1 MQTFEAALFDEL
13 TPIYPDTNPAEG
25 FSSYRVAGANG
36 TYAGVH
42 IVLRGLTPGIPV
54 SVEVQGP
61 HGSYKLFELRALPV
75 EINTGAK
82 QRTEYLKNDV
92 NEHVI
97 RRAPFMIYDVL
108 DPFYNIFQPQF
119 PTAGIAFKTPIEYCR
134 QPRTQTWTLLVTQGD
149 ATKKLTLFVDE
160 YPYQVPAAGKDTFQY
175 VNWFSFSQL
184 AQSHRAEKWSPL
196 YLSILEK
203 YLRAAVYSR
212 QNIFCITMEEIFD
225 LDETGKPILNE
236 AHLETMV
243 AVAKRAGI
251 TLFHGGAFAVRHC
264 SQADDD
270 AFYASIDHS
279 ALESPDEIAEIYKQK
294 AFDAFDYGKEAHVGM
309 TGEIIPGSAGEN
321 TLKSMAEQ
329 LYTWLAVHDLTDSWT
344 QCCLDEPNEAL
355 EEAYRRITSIVRAA
369 MPNIPLLEP
378 TLAGHPLEGTMD
390 IWCPSLDQYEQQ
402 LDFYNSRVAA
412 GDKIWVYSCLTPG
425 ANYCNRLQDMERLR
439 QVWLGW
445 APAKYTDIEGFLHWG
460 GNYYHGEGV
469 FRHQAGSFWE
479 KVLEFHPKYAMYL
492 PAGDGAIFFPG
503 HDMPLICTRSEAHRI
518 GLEDLCMLET
528 LRAQCPDEAAALIA
542 KVFRQFNDFEKDVA
556 VYRRVRKEL
565 LEAVMALE
573 ERK

>member
-25 FSSYRVAGANG
+25 TSAYRVAGANG

-54 SVEVQGP
+54 SVDVQGP

-75 EINTGAK
+75 EVNTGAK

-108 DPFYNIFQPQF
+108 DPFYNIFQPQYT
-119 PTAGIAFKTPIEYCR
+119 TAGIAFKTPIEYCR
-134 QPRTQTWTLLVTQGD
+134 QPRTQTWTLLVTHGD
-149 ATKKLTLFVDE
+149 VTKKLTLFVDE
-160 YPYQVPAAGKDTFQY
+160 YPLQVPKAGKDTFRY
-175 VNWFSFSQL
+175 VNWFSFPNIVQ
-184 AQSHRAEKWSPL
+184 AHRAPKWSPL
-196 YLSILEK
+196 YLSLLEK

-212 QNIFCITMEEIFD
+212 QNVFCINMEEIFD
-225 LDETGKPILNE
+225 LDDAGKPTLNE
-236 AHLETMV
+236 THLETLV
-243 AVAKRAGI
+243 DIAKRVGI
-251 TLFHGGAFAVRHC
+251 SLFHGGAFTVRAS

-270 AFYASIDHS
+270 AFYDSIDHS
-279 ALESPDEIAEIYKQK
+279 KLDSPDEIAEIYKRK
-294 AFDAFDYGKEAHVGM
+294 AFDAFDYGTDAKVGM
-309 TGEIIPGSAGEN
+309 TEELIPGADGES
-321 TLKSMAEQ
+321 TLESMAKQ
-329 LYTWLAVHDLTDSWT
+329 LYAWLAAHDLTDSWT

-355 EEAYRRITSIVRAA
+355 EGAYRRITTVVRSA
-369 MPNIPLLEP
+369 MPGISLLEP
-378 TLAGHPLEGTMD
+378 TLVGHPLEGTMD
-390 IWCPSLDQYEQQ
+390 TWCPSLDQYEQQ
-402 LDFYNSRVAA
+402 IDFYNSRVAA

-460 GNYYHGEGV
+460 GNYYHSDGV

-479 KVLEFHPKYAMYL
+479 QVLEFHPKYAMYL

-518 GLEDLCMLET
+518 GLEDLCLLEV
-528 LRAQCPDEAAALIA
+528 LRAQRPTEADALIA
-542 KVFRQFNDFEKDVA
+542 KVFRSFHDFEKDVA
-556 VYRRVRKEL
+556 AYRRVRKEL
-565 LEAVMALE
+565 LDAVLHLG
-573 ERK
+573 